1 METILFT
8 FGILLLSI
16 CGLAIGTMFG
26 RAPVAGSCGGISC
39 IKGVDCGA
47 CKARSRDRSNA

>member
-16 CGLAIGTMFG
+16 CGLAIGSMFG

-47 CKARSRDRSNA
+47 CKVQSRERSNA